1 MADVS
6 GWQDFL
12 SCYREHFEVV
22 RASTPILLD
31 QAYRLRYQVHCVE
44 NSYENPDEH
53 VNGREKAIYDDRS
66 VQALLVHRRS
76 GAVAG
81 PVRSAL
87 PQPAR
92 RRLTPPSAS
101 A

>member
-31 QAYRLRYQVHCVE
+31 QAYRLRYQVYCVE
-44 NSYENPDEH
+44 NSYEIRMSTWMGE
-53 VNGREKAIYDDRS
+53 
-66 VQALLVHRRS
+66 RRTFTTTGLFRPFWS
-76 GAVAG
+76 TGAVAPLLAQCG
-81 PVRSAL
+81 
-87 PQPAR
+87 
-92 RRLTPPSAS
+92 
-101 A
+101 